1 MKSNFAALILANVNP
16 DELGLSNLE
25 QIFINPIIRKSIT
38 YSNDAEMTVIGLN
51 NSLNNGVCE
60 TIMVDNL
67 LVKFLPYTKGA
78 LASVGL
84 MLDLIPDNFPIII
97 VPTNASIEE
106 PLVNFFQEMS
116 VKDSEIGFSTIK
128 SNSQDLSYVRYVNEK
143 IVEIHEKEV
152 VSQLAIAGHYYFKNK
167 KIILEC
173 LNWAMLNR
181 VNKNGLLYIAPSLNF
196 GITQGMKLSSFMVSH
211 EKYSHTIQTKGG
223 NDNV

>member
-1 MKSNFAALILANVNP
+1 MKSNFAALVLANVNP

-25 QIFINPIIRKSIT
+25 QILINPIIRKTIA
-38 YSNDAEMTVIGLN
+38 YSNDAAMTVIGLN

-60 TIMVDNL
+60 TIMFENL

-84 MLDLIPDNFPIII
+84 MLDLIPDDFPIIV

-106 PLVNFFQEMS
+106 PLIDFYQEMS
-116 VKDSEIGFSTIK
+116 AKNAEIGLVTIK

-152 VSQLAIAGHYYFKNK
+152 VSQFAITGHYYFKNK

-173 LNWAMLNR
+173 LNWAMLNK

-196 GITQGMKLSSFMVSH
+196 SITKGMKLSSFMVSH
-211 EKYSHTIQTKGG
+211 EKYTHTIQSKGG
-223 NDNV
+223 NSNV

>member
-16 DELGLSNLE
+16 DELGISNLE
-25 QIFINPIIRKSIT
+25 QILINPITQRSIK
-38 YSNDAEMTVIGLN
+38 YSNDAEITIIGLN

-60 TIMVDNL
+60 TIMFENL
-67 LVKFLPYTKGA
+67 IVKYLPYTKGA

-84 MLDLIPDNFPIII
+84 MLDLIADHCPIVI
-97 VPTNASIEE
+97 VPTNVSVEE
-106 PLVNFFQEMS
+106 PLIDFFQEMS
-116 VKDSEIGFSTIK
+116 VRDTDIGFSTVK
-128 SNSQDLSYVRYVNEK
+128 SNSLDLSYVRYLNEK

-152 VSQLAIAGHYYFKNK
+152 VSQIAIAGHYYFKNK

-173 LNWAMLNR
+173 LNWAILNR

-211 EKYSHTIQTKGG
+211 EKYVHTIQTKSG
-223 NDNV
+223 DHNV